1 MKTYSHI
8 VVTGSVAFDE
18 IMDFPGQF
26 VDHFH
31 PEKLHQINIS
41 FVVDR
46 LEKQLGGIATN
57 ISYNASLFMPG
68 NVKILSGVGKD
79 GDHFMQ
85 FYKNHGIDASGM
97 IVDTELYTSTG
108 KVITDKKDNQIWGFY
123 YGALSKTKDIQW
135 NTYIAPKDLIIISP
149 THVDAFMS
157 VQNYAI
163 DNNIDY
169 IYDPGMA
176 LTWITEKDL
185 ANGIEHCTY
194 LIGNDYEIAQIQ
206 KRLGITIID
215 LLNKGIAIITTLG
228 AEGAQYVHS
237 KETITVGSYKK
248 TKVVDPTGAGDAW
261 RGAFA
266 AGLINR
272 DSIETCMKK
281 ANATASFAVEQYGTV
296 NHKPS
301 KEQIEERMKSL

>member
-1 MKTYSHI
+1 MKTYNSI
-8 VVTGSVAFDE
+8 IVTGSVAYDE

-57 ISYNASLFMPG
+57 ISYNASLFVPG
-68 NVKILSGVGKD
+68 KVKILSGVGKD
-79 GDHFMQ
+79 GDQFMQ
-85 FYKNHGIDASGM
+85 FYKKHGIDSSGM

-123 YGALSKTKDIQW
+123 YGALAKTKDIQW
-135 NTYIAPKDLIIISP
+135 NKYIASDDLIIISP

-157 VQNYAI
+157 VQNFAI
-163 DNNIDY
+163 DNHIDY

-185 ANGIEHCTY
+185 AKGIEHCTY

-228 AEGAQYVHS
+228 AEGAQYVQG

-248 TKVVDPTGAGDAW
+248 TNVVDPTGAGDAW

-266 AGLINR
+266 SGLVNG
-272 DSIETCMKK
+272 DSIELCMKK
-281 ANATASFAVEQYGTV
+281 ANATASFAVEHYGTV
-296 NHKPS
+296 NHTPTMK
-301 KEQIEERMKSL
+301 QIEERVNTL